1 MALEM
6 QTMLHVLFSNPI
18 HLVVLRKKKTN
29 TTYFQE
35 MNVFL
40 NKSLQEL
47 HIKNTATAAKR
58 LLALSA
64 SWLAPLLF

>member
-18 HLVVLRKKKTN
+18 HLVVLRKKNN
-29 TTYFQE
+29 TTCFQE
-35 MNVFL
+35 MNVIL